1 MLERIIA
8 TYCLVI
14 VQLIIF
20 LNHSQNRL
28 CTSVV
33 RQSFLRRY
41 VAVGRIDS
49 HRRLIV
55 SNPAGYCPQAN
66 Q

>member
-14 VQLIIF
+14 DQLIF

-28 CTSVV
+28 CTSVA
-33 RQSFLRRY
+33 RQSFWRRD

-49 HRRLIV
+49 HRRLLV
-55 SNPAGYCPQAN
+55 SNPTGYCPQAN

>member
-14 VQLIIF
+14 DQLIF

-33 RQSFLRRY
+33 RQSFLRRD

-49 HRRLIV
+49 HRWLIV